1 MSKKIED
8 WTTEAVP
15 MILNYQNDDSLF
27 IPTAGGAKLKGLMVD
42 AEHVLNIINNPDH
55 NIKKLF
61 MICALRGDTDVQQF
75 TMVLAGVDEDGKLV
89 CDPAYEYLEPCP
101 SNCANLDA
109 HL

>member
-61 MICALRGDTDVQQF
+61 ILINKCSVAHFILNYIRI
-75 TMVLAGVDEDGKLV
+75 L
-89 CDPAYEYLEPCP
+89 
-101 SNCANLDA
+101 NLFGI
-109 HL
+109 